1 MKSHKLTRLLISLM
15 AAGYLLTSPVSAEF
29 FKYVDKNGVTHFVD
43 DLSKVPPEYQDARQ
57 SYQEKYDHLPEN
69 EKFNRIEQ
77 DRAEAQRLRE
87 EQIARDQENIRMQE
101 LEKKRSEQLPAPAA
115 EETLP
120 DTKVMI
126 KGNHVLVPV
135 FLGYGGYETEAL
147 LLLDTGATIVSLRQ
161 ELADHLKIIPFKIA
175 RAKVADGKTVPY
187 KLAELDFIIVGP
199 HKMENLMVG
208 IYKQS
213 GSPTEHSGLLGMNFL
228 KNLKY
233 TIDFRNQVIK
243 WKP

>member
-1 MKSHKLTRLLISLM
+1 MKFHKLTRLLIALM

-43 DLSKVPPEYQDARQ
+43 DLSKIPTEYQDARQ
-57 SYQEKYDHLPEN
+57 SYQEKYDQLPEN
-69 EKFNRIEQ
+69 ERLKRIEQ
-77 DRAEAQRLRE
+77 DRAEAQRLSE
-87 EQIARDQENIRMQE
+87 EQNARDQEMLRMQE
-101 LEKKRSEQLPAPAA
+101 LEKKRIEQIPVPAA

-120 DTKVMI
+120 DTKVII
-126 KGNHVLVPV
+126 KGGHVFVPV
-135 FLGYGGYETEAL
+135 VLGSGGYETEAL
-147 LLLDTGATIVSLRQ
+147 LLLDTGATIVSLSR
-161 ELADHLKIIPFKIA
+161 ELADRLKIVPFKTA
-175 RAKVADGKTVPY
+175 RAQVANGKTVPY

-208 IYKQS
+208 IYQQT
-213 GSPTEHSGLLGMNFL
+213 GPPMEHDGLLGMNVL